1 MVTFRKLVELDREGL
16 LKLDSETDILR
27 SQENINRILGRYV
40 FRYSG
45 IIKKSQFHRI
55 SEIEY
60 TEGLIAKRPLRFL
73 DFYTED
79 DFGRY
84 HIGTVAFTKSET
96 SEVSVSLL
104 KAYNGKT
111 FAVEKIKDFIDA
123 YI

>member
-1 MVTFRKLVELDREGL
+1 MVTLRRLVELSKEEL
-16 LKLDSETDILR
+16 LKLDSETDVLR
-27 SQENINRILGRYV
+27 SQENISRILGRYV

-60 TEGLIAKRPLRFL
+60 TESLLSKNIVRFL

-84 HIGTVAFTKSET
+84 LIGTLAFTTEISG
-96 SEVSVSLL
+96 VSVSLL
-104 KAYNGKT
+104 KACDGKT
-111 FAVEKIKDFIDA
+111 IAVERIKDFINA

>member
-1 MVTFRKLVELDREGL
+1 MVTLRRLVELSKEEL
-16 LKLDSETDILR
+16 LKLDSETDVLR

-60 TEGLIAKRPLRFL
+60 TESLLSKNIVRFL

-84 HIGTVAFTKSET
+84 LIGTLAFTTEFSG
-96 SEVSVSLL
+96 VSVSLL
-104 KAYNGKT
+104 KACDGKT
-111 FAVEKIKDFIDA
+111 IAVERIKDFINA

>member
-1 MVTFRKLVELDREGL
+1 MVTLRRLVELSKEEL
-16 LKLDSETDILR
+16 LKLDSETDVLR

-60 TEGLIAKRPLRFL
+60 TESLLSKNIVRFL

-84 HIGTVAFTKSET
+84 LIGTLAFTTEISG
-96 SEVSVSLL
+96 VSVSLL
-104 KAYNGKT
+104 KACDGKT
-111 FAVEKIKDFIDA
+111 IAVERIKDFINA

>member
-1 MVTFRKLVELDREGL
+1 MVTLRRLVELDKEGL
-16 LKLDSETDILR
+16 LRLDSMTDVFR

-60 TEGLIAKRPLRFL
+60 TENLFAKSIFRFL

-84 HIGTVAFTKSET
+84 HLGTLAFTRSEI
-96 SEVSVSLL
+96 SGVSVSLL

-111 FAVEKIKDFIDA
+111 IAVERIKDFIDA

>member
-1 MVTFRKLVELDREGL
+1 MVTLRRLVELSKEEL
-16 LKLDSETDILR
+16 LKLDSETDVLR
-27 SQENINRILGRYV
+27 SQENINRILGCYI

-60 TEGLIAKRPLRFL
+60 TESLLSKNIVRFL

-84 HIGTVAFTKSET
+84 LIGTLAFTTEISG
-96 SEVSVSLL
+96 VSVSLL
-104 KAYNGKT
+104 KACDGKT
-111 FAVEKIKDFIDA
+111 IAVERIKDFINA